1 MPHSGFVALHQVNS
15 NKKMCINAMLIKKS
29 ILAFLA
35 NADRFGS

>member
-1 MPHSGFVALHQVNS
+1 MPRSGFAAINEVNS

-35 NADRFGS
+35 NADHFGS